1 MDFGVKLAP
10 DLEKTYQLSK
20 KQIKVLYGFICPR
33 DLIHNFY
40 MLGVFFSKLDFIFP
54 SLVI

>member
-10 DLEKTYQLSK
+10 GLEKTYQLSK

-40 MLGVFFSKLDFIFP
+40 MLGVLFLS
-54 SLVI
+54 